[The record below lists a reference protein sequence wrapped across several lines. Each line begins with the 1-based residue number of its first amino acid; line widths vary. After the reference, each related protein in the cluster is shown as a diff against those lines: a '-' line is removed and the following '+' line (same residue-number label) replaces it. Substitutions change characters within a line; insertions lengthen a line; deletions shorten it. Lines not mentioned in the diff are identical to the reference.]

1 MPGELITLPW
11 QIDWNG
17 FLLGVGTVYSIQE
30 LDGWLD
36 MPGLDMGEAD
46 KTTQG
51 GSWPGTPRAQSRIVT
66 LRLEIRATADRMGDA
81 MRALRAATPRSAT
94 ADEAPLAI
102 SLHDETLVAF
112 GKISNRII
120 PVNQAYSQG
129 LSPTATLQ
137 WLCADSRAYEPTEQ
151 SVIIGAPT
159 GGSGGLIYP
168 ISYPLVYGVAATP
181 SNATCTNNG
190 NEATDSIIEFAGP
203 ILTPRLI
210 SSTLGS
216 ALEFNLDLP
225 AGQTLT
231 VDTDRGTVQ
240 LNGTTDRLYTR
251 SNFSVPVE
259 YFKLLPGDNDLTLT
273 GATIGTGAQ
282 VQVRWKSASL

>member
-17 FLLGVGTVYSIQE
+17 FLLGVGTVYSIQH
-30 LDGWLD
+30 LNGWLD
-36 MPGLDMGEAD
+36 MPGLDMGEAA

-66 LRLEIRATADRMGDA
+66 LELEIRATADRMGDA
-81 MRALRAATPRSAT
+81 IRALRAATPRSAT

-102 SLHDETLVAF
+102 SLHDETLVAS

-129 LSPTATLQ
+129 LSPSATLQ
-137 WLCADSRAYEPTEQ
+137 WLCADSRVYEPTER
-151 SVIIGAPT
+151 SVTIGAPT

-168 ISYPLVYGVAATP
+168 VAYPLVYGVAATP
-181 SNATCTNNG
+181 SNALCTNFG
-190 NEATDSIIEFAGP
+190 NEPTSPVVEFTGP
-203 ILTPRLI
+203 IEQPRLI
-210 SSTLGS
+210 NSTLNQ
-216 ALEFNLDLP
+216 ALAFDIDLL

-231 VDTDRGTVQ
+231 VDTDKGTVL

-251 SNFSVPVE
+251 SNLSVPVE
-259 YFKLLPGDNDLTLT
+259 YWKLDPGYNNVTLT
-273 GATIGTGAQ
+273 AAVIGTGAQ
-282 VQVRWKSASL
+282 ARVTWRSASL